1 MVKNK
6 KTSERGAG
14 AFEKLSLQQQQFVLE
29 LLKHKFN
36 ATKAAIEAGYSEKSA
51 RSKASQLL
59 TIVNIQEAISEQVEE
74 LQKRTKADAEY
85 LLTILKE
92 DVEADIA
99 DLFDENSNL
108 KPVEDWPPVFR
119 RGLVASLKVE
129 SVRSRGDDKGD
140 EVVRVKEV
148 KLADRTKIKELLG
161 RHKAVNAFG
170 KDEQGSD
177 IHIHL
182 SGKEALL

>member
-59 TIVNIQEAISEQVEE
+59 TIVNIQGSNF
-74 LQKRTKADAEY
+74 RT
-85 LLTILKE
+85 
-92 DVEADIA
+92 
-99 DLFDENSNL
+99 
-108 KPVEDWPPVFR
+108 
-119 RGLVASLKVE
+119 G
-129 SVRSRGDDKGD
+129 
-140 EVVRVKEV
+140 
-148 KLADRTKIKELLG
+148 G
-161 RHKAVNAFG
+161 RDYKNAR
-170 KDEQGSD
+170 KQT
-177 IHIHL
+177 L
-182 SGKEALL
+182 NTC